1 LPVLYIQIDKKMKT
15 KQLKINMLLIIVL
28 LSTTIARAQKPD
40 SAKHTYYVDRYS
52 NYDITDNKTPGKLK
66 ERIRTNWK
74 DKVYEMTLVNNKM
87 TELYVEGEKIPAANW
102 GHYSTVI
109 GEIREQIR
117 KDKIQAKK
125 DQAQARLDQIQA
137 RKDQEQARRD
147 QLQANRDQ
155 QQAKKDQQQALEES
169 KRDQEEARL
178 DQIQA
183 KKDQEEAAKDQEQA
197 KRDQEEARLDQIQ
210 AKKDQEEARKEQE
223 LMKQMIADLISDKII
238 PNEKSLQDLTLSP
251 DEMTVNGVKQP
262 DDVFKRYKEK
272 YNHFAMY
279 NLSYGNRSGEHQYQG
294 IHISH
299 KSDN

>member
-1 LPVLYIQIDKKMKT
+1 MLLMVS
-15 KQLKINMLLIIVL
+15 LLII
-28 LSTTIARAQKPD
+28 TIAKAQKPD
-40 SAKHTYYVDRYS
+40 SVKHTYYADRYS

-74 DKVYEMTLVNNKM
+74 DKTYEMTLVNNKM
-87 TELYVEGEKIPAANW
+87 TELYVDGEKISTANW

-125 DQAQARLDQIQA
+125 DRAQAQLDQIQA
-137 RKDQEQARRD
+137 RKDQEQAHRD
-147 QLQANRDQ
+147 QLQATRDQ
-155 QQAKKDQQQALEES
+155 EQARKDQIQAARDQVQAKKDKQQALEES

-197 KRDQEEARLDQIQ
+197 KRDQEQARLDQIQ

-223 LMKQMIADLISDKII
+223 LMKQMVADLISDKII
-238 PNEKSLQDLTLSP
+238 PNEKSLRDLTLSP

-272 YNHFAMY
+272 YNHFAMS
-279 NLSYGNRSGEHQYQG
+279 NLSYGNRPGVHQYHG

-299 KSDN
+299 KSGN

>member
-1 LPVLYIQIDKKMKT
+1 MKT
-15 KQLKINMLLIIVL
+15 KQLKISMLLMIAL
-28 LSTTIARAQKPD
+28 LITTIAKAQKSD
-40 SAKHTYYVDRYS
+40 SIKHSYYADRYS

-74 DKVYEMTLVNNKM
+74 DKMYEMTLVNDKM

-102 GHYSTVI
+102 GHYSTVLA
-109 GEIREQIR
+109 EIREQIR

-137 RKDQEQARRD
+137 RRDQEQARRD
-147 QLQANRDQ
+147 QQQANLDQ
-155 QQAKKDQQQALEES
+155 EQARKDQVQAE
-169 KRDQEEARL
+169 RDQE
-178 DQIQA
+178 QA
-183 KKDQEEAAKDQEQA
+183 KKDQEEAVRDQEQ
-197 KRDQEEARLDQIQ
+197 ARLDQIQ

-223 LMKQMIADLISDKII
+223 LMKQMIADLIGDKII

-251 DEMTVNGVKQP
+251 DEMTVNGVKQS

-279 NLSYGNRSGEHQYQG
+279 NLSYGNRSGVHQYQG